1 MTAILDASALL
12 ALIFVESGHE
22 QVLPFARSSRM
33 NAVNYS
39 EVVART
45 IAIEGDPQLAS
56 EAVDRLE
63 INIVPFD
70 RTLAVIA
77 AELRQLTRHIGA
89 SFADRACLALGLAT
103 GLPILSADRDWAKL
117 DLGIDIRLIR

>member
-77 AELRQLTRHIGA
+77 AELRPLTRHIGA